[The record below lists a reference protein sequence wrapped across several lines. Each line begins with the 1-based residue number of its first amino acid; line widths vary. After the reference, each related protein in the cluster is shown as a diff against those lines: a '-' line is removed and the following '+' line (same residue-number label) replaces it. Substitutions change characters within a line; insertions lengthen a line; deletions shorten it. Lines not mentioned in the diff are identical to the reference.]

1 MPTVKAEALRAYVA
15 RIFEGSG
22 APPDE
27 AQTIS
32 DHLVEA
38 NLKGHDSHGV
48 IRVEGYVLGAKNGVT
63 TPGAPTTIDRESAST
78 AVVNGNWNFGQV
90 VARRAMDIAIGK
102 ARDAG
107 VGVIVG
113 HQSGHIGRVGAYGEQ
128 AAAAGFVAIACVNVH
143 GAGRLVAA
151 HGGAER
157 RLSTNPIV
165 VAGPTEDADA
175 PFVLDMATS
184 SIAEGKARVARNKG
198 VQLAPGLL
206 IDGEG
211 RPTTEPWDLYGGNPP
226 GSKPPGAL
234 LPVGG
239 AEFGYKGFGL
249 SMAVE
254 LLAGALSPAG
264 TTRPD
269 VTRGGNAMFML
280 VIDPD
285 RLGGAD
291 AFRASLSGM
300 VDFVKQPPFQE
311 GFDEVLTAG
320 EPERRR
326 MATRLRDGIDLDD
339 ETWRQIASAAQ
350 SVGVEPIAG

>member
-1 MPTVKAEALRAYVA
+1 MQTVNADALRKYVT
-15 RIFEGSG
+15 RIFEGTG

-27 AQTIS
+27 ASTIS

-48 IRVEGYVLGAKNGVT
+48 IRIESYVLGVKNGLTV
-63 TPGAPTTIDRESAST
+63 PGAPTAIDRESPTT

-90 VARRAMDIAIGK
+90 VARRAMDIAIAK
-102 ARDAG
+102 ARESG
-107 VGVIVG
+107 VGVVVG
-113 HQSGHIGRVGAYGEQ
+113 HRSGHVGRVGAHGEQ
-128 AAAAGFVAIACVNVH
+128 AAAAGLVAIACVNNH
-143 GAGRLVAA
+143 GAGRLVAPF
-151 HGGAER
+151 GGAER

-165 VAGPTEDADA
+165 VAGPTDDPGA

-184 SIAEGKARVARNKG
+184 AIAEGKARVARNKG
-198 VQLAPGLL
+198 VPLAPDLV

-211 RPTTEPWDLYGGNPP
+211 RPTTDPWDLYGGNPP

-239 AEFGYKGFGL
+239 PFGHKGFGL
-249 SMAVE
+249 AMAVE

-269 VTRGGNAMFML
+269 VTRGGNSIFML
-280 VIDPD
+280 VIDPA

-291 AFRASLSGM
+291 AFTASLSGLI
-300 VDFVKQPPFQE
+300 DFVKTPPYRE
-311 GFDEVLTAG
+311 GVDEVLTAG

-326 MATRLRDGIDLDD
+326 MAARLRDGIELDD
-339 ETWRQIASAAQ
+339 ETWRQIADAGR
-350 SVGVEPIAG
+350 SVGVGAIEV